1 MKNSKNE
8 YFADI
13 FRENKTRQFRDFFIH
28 KSSKWQVDTKFH
40 YHKSRRSTENF
51 PKSGR
56 VPKSKSF
63 YAYKVKKKDFSFGV
77 VRPTGRL
84 IGS

>member
-1 MKNSKNE
+1 MYEKIAKLTGFIFAKNISK
-8 YFADI
+8 
-13 FRENKTRQFRDFFIH
+13 
-28 KSSKWQVDTKFH
+28 
-40 YHKSRRSTENF
+40 
-51 PKSGR
+51 KSGR

-77 VRPTGRL
+77 VRPPTGRL

>member
-1 MKNSKNE
+1 MT
-8 YFADI
+8 
-13 FRENKTRQFRDFFIH
+13 NKLRQHHDH
-28 KSSKWQVDTKFH
+28 KSSH
-40 YHKSRRSTENF
+40 SEENF